1 MNDVTC
7 LLSMII
13 LVGAFCLFACIGETV
28 VDILYNNVPSYRKW
42 YNKKVC
48 GGIDYEE
55 EDKYED
61 YR

>member
-13 LVGAFCLFACIGETV
+13 LVGVFCLFACIGETIV
-28 VDILYNNVPSYRKW
+28 NFLYDHVLLYRKW
-42 YNKKVC
+42 FNKIG

-55 EDKYED
+55 EDKKHRY
-61 YR
+61 